1 MWRSGHV
8 PLEEMLSA
16 PIGAGLGRA
25 ASRHDIAGGN
35 DTVPSTAEAATP
47 RLRLTP
53 KSSLIKDLRSATVC
67 EFCFSSLTLRHK
79 NVMIHQAWIPV
90 SFLRVNTACSVTRA
104 ERPQPI
110 LPRSGGTELEARLLP
125 IAQQGC
131 GQQPTSQKVGSS
143 PAASYT
149 SRSTDAR
156 TQLNGCRKVLAH
168 FEKVSSG
175 GVYSS
180 QNS

>member
-8 PLEEMLSA
+8 PLEDSRSLLPLEQ
-16 PIGAGLGRA
+16 GWAGL
-25 ASRHDIAGGN
+25 RHATTLRGAN
-35 DTVPSTAEAATP
+35 DTVPSMAEAATP

-53 KSSLIKDLRSATVC
+53 KSSLIKDLRSAT
-67 EFCFSSLTLRHK
+67 CFSSLTLRHK

-90 SFLRVNTACSVTRA
+90 SFLSVNTACSVTRA
-104 ERPQPI
+104 ERPQLI

-125 IAQQGC
+125 IAQRGC
-131 GQQPTSQKVGSS
+131 GQQPTSQKVGFS

-156 TQLNGCRKVLAH
+156 TQLNGCRKVLAY